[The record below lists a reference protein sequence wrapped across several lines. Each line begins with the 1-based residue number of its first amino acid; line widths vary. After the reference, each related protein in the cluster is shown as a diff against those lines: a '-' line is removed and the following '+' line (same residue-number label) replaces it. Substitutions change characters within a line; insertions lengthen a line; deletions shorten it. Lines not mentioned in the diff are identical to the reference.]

1 MLVTVRHGKTDYNE
15 KRIFSGLGD
24 EPRLTKDS
32 LLKAYELGK
41 ELKALNID
49 MAFVSPLTRAQQT
62 FEEINKSLNIP
73 FNTEVGFIERNFK
86 EYEKTLIDLIDPK
99 DYWDM
104 DNCKKYDIFKK
115 KLDEKR
121 LHVRN
126 SFIEFALMKIKEKYH
141 DKNVLIVAHSGIC
154 RAIKYIVEGK
164 TNRRWYEYDMSNL
177 KAYYYKNW

>member
-49 MAFVSPLTRAQQT
+49 MAFVSPLTRAKQT
-62 FEEINKSLNIP
+62 FEEINKSLNVSCYI
-73 FNTEVGFIERNFK
+73 EKDFIERDFK
-86 EYEKTLIDLIDPK
+86 GYEKTLIDLLDPK

-104 DNCKKYDIFKK
+104 DNCKKYDMET
-115 KLDEKR
+115 LEELANR
-121 LHVRN
+121 VER
-126 SFIEFALMKIKEKYH
+126 ALLKIKEKYY

-164 TNRRWYEYDMSNL
+164 TNKRWYEYEMSNL